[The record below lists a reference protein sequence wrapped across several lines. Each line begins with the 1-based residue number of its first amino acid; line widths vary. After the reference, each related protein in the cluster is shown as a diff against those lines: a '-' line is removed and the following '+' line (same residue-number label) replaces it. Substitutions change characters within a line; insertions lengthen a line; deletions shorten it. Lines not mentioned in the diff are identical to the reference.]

1 MRRRTGKIGADAHHS
16 GPSGAPKGRRR
27 RIVQSLPFAALVGVV
42 ASLVV
47 PWQLATVLAWDAVA
61 VMFLLRVWP
70 RILRLDAGAT
80 REHATREDPS
90 RSSADLML
98 LGAAVTSLVG
108 SGLNLALKVDESSTV
123 LQAALTLGAL
133 VTVAVSWAVVHTVYT
148 LRYAHLYYDE
158 PVGGIDFSDQDD
170 PDYYDFAYVA
180 FTVGMTFQVSDTDIA
195 KRPIR
200 RAILRQAL
208 LSYLF
213 GAVILA
219 VVINV
224 LGNLFA

>member
-1 MRRRTGKIGADAHHS
+1 MRRGTAGTGPRARHAS
-16 GPSGAPKGRRR
+16 GSGGLVGRRR
-27 RIVQSLPFAALVGVV
+27 RILQSLPFAAVVGAV
-42 ASLVV
+42 AGFGL
-47 PWQLATVLAWDAVA
+47 PWQLATVLAWDIVA
-61 VMFLLRVWP
+61 AMFLLGVWP
-70 RILRLDAGAT
+70 RVLRLDGAGT
-80 REHATREDPS
+80 REQATREDPS

-98 LGAAVTSLVG
+98 LAAAVTSLVG
-108 SGLNLALKVDESSTV
+108 SGLNLALKVDESSTA
-123 LQAALTLGAL
+123 LQVALTVGAL
-133 VTVAVSWAVVHTVYT
+133 ATVAVSWAVVHTVFT
-148 LRYAHLYYDE
+148 LRYAHLYYDD
-158 PVGGIDFSDQDD
+158 PVGGIDFSSDDD

-180 FTVGMTFQVSDTDIA
+180 FTIGMTFQVSDTDLA

-200 RAILRQAL
+200 RAALRQAL